1 LPTACNSTGHN
12 GTGRT
17 SIPSNQLQTPQSK
30 RGQTFFVFS
39 LAACGSLPTLNGES
53 SASGTEQSQALGSVG
68 TNGELIYIQSDNVS
82 AAGYD
87 ELSMVM
93 TVQFDNGALYEY
105 YGVPSDLWTSFV
117 AAQPHPWSQV
127 GYPRLVQDAVP
138 YKRIG

>member
-1 LPTACNSTGHN
+1 MRHKGFSRKLSISFALCLIF
-12 GTGRT
+12 T
-17 SIPSNQLQTPQSK
+17 S
-30 RGQTFFVFS
+30 
-39 LAACGSLPTLNGES
+39 CS
-53 SASGTEQSQALGSVG
+53 SADDANLNAESVSEQSSVGIG

-87 ELSMVM
+87 EGSMVM

-105 YGVPSDLWTSFV
+105 YDVPAELWTSFV

-127 GYPRLVQDAVP
+127 GYPRLVQGAIP

>member
-1 LPTACNSTGHN
+1 MLACLN
-12 GTGRT
+12 
-17 SIPSNQLQTPQSK
+17 IQLQESDLMLHIKLAKT
-30 RGQTFFVFS
+30 RIFLTLFS
-39 LAACGSLPTLNGES
+39 SAFIFTACGSLPTLNGEATS
-53 SASGTEQSQALGSVG
+53 TQIEQSEQGLTVG

-87 ELSMVM
+87 EGSMVM

-105 YGVPSDLWTSFV
+105 YGVPAELWTSFV

-127 GYPRLVQDAVP
+127 GYPRLVQGAIP